1 MEDADGRNRVVA
13 QQVQFWECWECWEC
27 WDWVVN
33 LGFGLAFRR

>member
-13 QQVQFWECWECWEC
+13 QQVQFWECWECW
-27 WDWVVN
+27 DWVVN